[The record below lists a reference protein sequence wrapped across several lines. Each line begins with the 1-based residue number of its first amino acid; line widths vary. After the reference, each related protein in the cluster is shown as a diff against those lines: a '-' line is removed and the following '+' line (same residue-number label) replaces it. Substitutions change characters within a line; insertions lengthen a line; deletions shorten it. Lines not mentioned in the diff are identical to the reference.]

1 MHVKPTQ
8 AEYAIETHTIRNMI
22 QAFITKQA
30 SLLANPTPDI
40 ANLDLQEQAVQTL
53 RPRLIEQIR
62 KLSQDE
68 SLVNA
73 RTATDSTLQ
82 TRNSAWK
89 ELYEFMAESN
99 GLLMQ
104 AQGIRFAELQ
114 TNYFN
119 SEKALQQS
127 IEAELE
133 QTREILG
140 MPKISRADKEASAV
154 LQRVSKEE
162 EYQKLGDI
170 SKGQK

>member
-1 MHVKPTQ
+1 
-8 AEYAIETHTIRNMI
+8 MI